1 MKKEKRKREK
11 RKRKNISKIPR
22 VGNAKILRHA
32 GEREREREREEHE
45 ERKYLQ
51 ISRTVGKVAVL
62 N

>member
-32 GEREREREREEHE
+32 GERERERERSTRNASTYKFLGQW
-45 ERKYLQ
+45 ERLQ
-51 ISRTVGKVAVL
+51 Y
-62 N
+62 